1 MSKDFINFISELH
14 SQRYLAKLK
23 YIISNKIPCGFF
35 VPFESESL
43 PNIIATM
50 KNVGLNLFYVYGTS
64 ENQKIESEIPFLTLE
79 ELPKSRV
86 PKIIFHTDV
95 EHAPAFYECFK
106 PFGVE
111 LLTFSDIN
119 TLETMYNFF
128 IQNLPQ
134 IYEVHEMLADE
145 ESKKVFRAF
154 ILN

>member
-1 MSKDFINFISELH
+1 MSTDFIKMVSEIH

-35 VPFESESL
+35 VPFESEFL

-64 ENQKIESEIPFLTLE
+64 ESQKIESEIPFLTLE